1 MSNFSTGVAIIG
13 GGITGAAAAYRLSEL
28 GIVADV
34 HEAEA
39 LVGGRMAR
47 CEVAGALFDHGA
59 QFFTTRGD
67 KFRSLV
73 QTAETEGA
81 TQVWTRGFG
90 DNPDGYERWRG
101 VPDMTALAAWLL
113 DKSQARLHLGSAI
126 RDLRELS
133 ASGII
138 LTPPVPASLSL
149 AQSSGMEPPSTIK
162 TQLQAVQYKRTIA
175 VLLVLES
182 SPKGMPVGGGI
193 QLLDDKDLAFITDNN
208 EKGVS
213 SIPSLTIHLSNEAS
227 LDLWDEPDETVIGF
241 ANDKLSRWVEAADVT
256 ASSITRW
263 RFAGPVDVVPESS
276 VTWGHKPPLVVAGE
290 AFNGPKVEGA
300 FNSGIAAANQI
311 AELVR

>member
-1 MSNFSTGVAIIG
+1 MSNSPTDVAIIG
-13 GGITGAAAAYRLSEL
+13 AGITGAAAAYRLYEL
-28 GIVADV
+28 GIVAEV

-47 CEVAGALFDHGA
+47 CDVAGAAFDHGA
-59 QFFTTRGD
+59 QFFTTRGN

-73 QTAETEGA
+73 QAAEAEGA

-113 DKSQARLHLGSAI
+113 GKSQARLHLGSAI
-126 RDLRELS
+126 HDLGELS

-138 LTPPVPASLSL
+138 LTPPVPVSLSL
-149 AQSSGMEPPSTIK
+149 AQRSGMEPPSKIMS
-162 TQLQAVQYKRTIA
+162 QLQAIQYKRTIA

-182 SPKGMPVGGGI
+182 PPKEMPVGGGI
-193 QLLDDKDLAFITDNN
+193 QLLDGEDLAFISDNN

-213 SIPSLTIHLSNEAS
+213 SIPALTIHLSNQAS
-227 LDLWDEPDETVIGF
+227 LDLWDQPDETVIGF
-241 ANDKLSRWVEAADVT
+241 ATDKLSRWVEATDVT
-256 ASSITRW
+256 TSSITRW
-263 RFAGPVDVVPESS
+263 RYAGPVDVVPESS
-276 VTWGHKPPLVVAGE
+276 VTWGQKPRLVVAGE

-311 AELVR
+311 AELAR